1 YYVIRNS
8 ELLSGFTDR
17 EIELIAQVARYHR
30 KSVPR
35 EKHPEFAALDP
46 DDQHRVRVL
55 AGLLRAA
62 VGLDRNHAGRV
73 SSLACGMG
81 ADGAMVV
88 EIRPVP
94 GADVSLELYAAKQ
107 RTDLLSEVIGRRVEV
122 VLAGTEGVEVA
133 APEAV
138 AGM

>member
-1 YYVIRNS
+1 VIRNS

-35 EKHPEFAALDP
+35 EKHPEFVALDP

-55 AGLLRAA
+55 AGLLRIA

-73 SSLACGMG
+73 SGLSCRTG
-81 ADGAMVV
+81 ADGALMIEV
-88 EIRPVP
+88 EPAP
-94 GADVSLELYAAKQ
+94 GTDVSLELYAANQ
-107 RTDLLSEVIGRRVEV
+107 RTDLLSEVIGRPVEV
-122 VLAGTEGVEVA
+122 VLAGTAGAEVA
-133 APEAV
+133 APEAA